1 MPHRARTNPV
11 KQAVLLTLLGW
22 AQAYATPTNSPNAAP
37 NTALRAERCAL
48 EHHVGPACEA
58 EQPAPVQRAKKK
70 KGQVNGPHF
79 TAYSPAPP
87 KTKKQKASDPTT
99 EP

>member
-1 MPHRARTNPV
+1 MPHRARTSLV
-11 KQAVLLTLLGW
+11 KQATLLALFSW
-22 AQAYATPTNSPNAAP
+22 VQVYAEPANGPNATP

-48 EHHVGPACEA
+48 EHHVGPACEPDK
-58 EQPAPVQRAKKK
+58 PALTQRAKKK
-70 KGQVNGPHF
+70 KGQVQSPHF

-87 KTKKQKASDPTT
+87 KSGKQKAPTKTT

>member
-1 MPHRARTNPV
+1 MPLRARVNPV

-22 AQAYATPTNSPNAAP
+22 AQVNATPANSPHTAP
-37 NTALRAERCAL
+37 NTALRVERCAL

-58 EQPAPVQRAKKK
+58 EQPAPVQRVKKK

-79 TAYSPAPP
+79 TAYGPAPP
-87 KTKKQKASDPTT
+87 KTKKQKAPAPTA